1 MKIQKTIIARLN
13 GFGNS
18 KAHGRTMPTGGCMT
32 ANSTP
37 TPTPTP
43 TPTKPKPKPQMYF

>member
-18 KAHGRTMPTGGCMT
+18 KAHGRTMPTYWGF
-32 ANSTP
+32 A
-37 TPTPTP
+37 
-43 TPTKPKPKPQMYF
+43 